1 MFSMK
6 KDKILTLILILV
18 SILFTNNM
26 LGATPDS
33 TLLNIKLP
41 PIETLYANAYKENPS
56 VLTKMASA
64 EAIRRQWIS
73 EHYVW
78 FKYLKPSAG
87 YTYGNTANLVS
98 YSESSYSANI
108 PTSYSNNKNSYWNLG
123 VYISL
128 PLNEIL
134 NYANN
139 IKEKKAEYRA
149 AQYYTEEA
157 FQNIQLKIVESY
169 TQSEYLLSIMKSKY
183 SLYLYAKTEFDIALN
198 RFKIGA
204 IESSELVRV
213 KRLET
218 QYFSEYQINLI
229 EFKKNIL
236 ILELLSNTSII
247 SRK

>member
-1 MFSMK
+1 MK
-6 KDKILTLILILV
+6 RDKILTFILILV
-18 SILFTNNM
+18 SIFFTTNII
-26 LGATPDS
+26 GAIPDS
-33 TLLNIKLP
+33 TLLDIKLP
-41 PIETLYANAYKENPS
+41 PIDSLYANAYKENPS
-56 VLTKMASA
+56 VLTKQASA
-64 EAIRRQWIS
+64 EVTRRQWIA

-108 PTSYSNNKNSYWNLG
+108 PTAYSNNKNTYWNLG

-134 NYANN
+134 NYSNN
-139 IKEKKAEYRA
+139 IKEKKAAYLA

-157 FQNIQLKIVESY
+157 FQAIQLKIIESY

-218 QYFSEYQINLI
+218 QYFSEYQVNLI
-229 EFKKNIL
+229 EFKKNVL
-236 ILELLSNTSII
+236 ILELLSNTEII
-247 SRK
+247 PRK